1 VETRCDPG
9 CLKGTTMS
17 CDSDTMSCVN
27 HPAGASAGDRVPT
40 NSGPPAVPA
49 SVGRYIIYGLEELA
63 SGRHYVGLTRRSL
76 NERIRSHL
84 NQARRDRRVRPGGL
98 IAALR
103 LMESLGQT
111 YADCFASRI
120 LAYAKTA
127 EEARVLERLWVDR
140 LESRKPSGLN
150 DMPGGSSVGG
160 VENAQPLSVT
170 GSDGVPRIYPSI
182 GQAIAACNDVRA
194 SKGQPRLEPS
204 TVYARL
210 AAGWTTEEALSV
222 KPRRHFG
229 SVRRSLALGDEVYS
243 TLLEASEATGVPRT
257 TLSSRLHR
265 LKRAGLA
272 GVPQIGQDRRA
283 GRTSRA
289 APLDI
294 PWPGTTERLTAAA
307 FAARVGLPKATIIH
321 RWHRARGLAGGG
333 VLLSSEDLH
342 AFLTMSARNTCPG
355 PGAADRLVHRAPAP
369 DGGTSADASERAV
382 RESQ

>member
-1 VETRCDPG
+1 
-9 CLKGTTMS
+9 
-17 CDSDTMSCVN
+17 
-27 HPAGASAGDRVPT
+27 
-40 NSGPPAVPA
+40 
-49 SVGRYIIYGLEELA
+49 
-63 SGRHYVGLTRRSL
+63 
-76 NERIRSHL
+76 
-84 NQARRDRRVRPGGL
+84 
-98 IAALR
+98 
-103 LMESLGQT
+103 MESLGQT
-111 YADCFASRI
+111 YAECFASRI

-243 TLLEASEATGVPRT
+243 TLLEASEATGVLRT

-294 PWPGTTERLTAAA
+294 PWPGTTESLTAAA
-307 FAARVGLPKATIIH
+307 FAARVGLPKATILH
-321 RWHRARGLAGGG
+321 RWHRARGLA
-333 VLLSSEDLH
+333 SEGIHMSPKALH
-342 AFLTMSARNTCPG
+342 AFLTTPARGDRRPRV
-355 PGAADRLVHRAPAP
+355 GAADRLVHCAPAP